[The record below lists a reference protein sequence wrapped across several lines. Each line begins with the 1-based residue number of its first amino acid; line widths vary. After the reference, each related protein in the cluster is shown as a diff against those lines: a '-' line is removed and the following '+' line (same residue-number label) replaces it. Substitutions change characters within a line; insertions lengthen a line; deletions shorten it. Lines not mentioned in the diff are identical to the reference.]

1 MTKLVKDTE
10 GTGSQKKKKTL
21 YKTSPLVPMI
31 TSPFVT
37 RAAYIRKVWVG
48 ISQAIGVPQAR
59 RVSSCSVW

>member
-1 MTKLVKDTE
+1 
-10 GTGSQKKKKTL
+10 
-21 YKTSPLVPMI
+21 MI